1 MFSLR
6 FHRTGQKGKSVR
18 AGSVTDALL
27 AVGAGITDLGQPDP
41 RKEIQ
46 GSNRLHPLLSSF
58 LKGLRDHEDPSKRSY
73 PVNITILRHMWTVL
87 WTNHPTAGAANRHV
101 CNLSIVAFYWL
112 LRPAEYTPST
122 GQGRSQAFRFCDV
135 VFTVGDVVRLATHPS
150 LNDVHESSVTSAALT
165 FTDQKNGVRGEQ
177 VAQRANSDKLMCP
190 VKALFR
196 LTQHLRDHHAPATT
210 PLYTYYDNANQ
221 ARKVTARFVTNGLR
235 HSAES
240 LQRSTGIDWTLLSAR
255 SLRPGGA
262 TALMCSN
269 TDPTWIQLLGRW
281 KSDAMLRYLR
291 IQAHV
296 NAAHFS
302 QKMLDHGSFTFAPGT
317 YTSDADMPLPNE
329 TPVAFRDILA
339 HAEMGT

>member
-1 MFSLR
+1 MFCLR

-41 RKEIQ
+41 RKEVQ

-196 LTQHLRDHHAPATT
+196 LTQHLRDHNAPATT

-221 ARKVTARFVTNGLR
+221 ARNVTARFVTNGLR
-235 HSAES
+235 HSAQS
-240 LQRSTGIDWTLLSAR
+240 LQRSTGIDWELLSAR

-329 TPVAFRDILA
+329 TPVAFRDLLE